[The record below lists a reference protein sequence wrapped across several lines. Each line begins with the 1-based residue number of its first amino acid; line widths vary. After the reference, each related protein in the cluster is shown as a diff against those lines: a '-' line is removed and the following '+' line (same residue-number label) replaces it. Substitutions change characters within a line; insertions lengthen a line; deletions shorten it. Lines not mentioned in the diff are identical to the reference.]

1 MTRRSSIAKIFFIAG
16 LLFFGSSAFAYV
28 SPGSPTGYVN
38 DYARLLTAEQ
48 KSTLEGQ
55 LREFDK
61 TDSTQISV
69 VIVKN
74 LSGDYIENFAEKLFK
89 EWGIGNKEKDNGVL
103 LLVSLED
110 RKLRIEVGYGLEG
123 ALPDATAHTII
134 QNDITTLFKEG
145 KYYEGIYG
153 GVGAI
158 MKAVKGEYVAV
169 PQGSGVTG
177 ASGMMFFI
185 FSIFF
190 VLQWLAAIL
199 GRSKSWWFGG
209 VLGGGVGL
217 VAMWFSLF
225 GLTFPFGFIFV
236 GVLASLGLLFDYIV
250 SRGYSNAVA
259 SGSRAPWWTGGG
271 TGGSSSGGG
280 GSSFGGFGGGSSGG
294 GGASGDW

>member
-1 MTRRSSIAKIFFIAG
+1 MTHRSSIAKIFFITG

-38 DYARLLTAEQ
+38 DYARILTAEQ
-48 KSTLEGQ
+48 KTTLEGQ

-69 VIVKN
+69 VILKN

-89 EWGIGNKEKDNGVL
+89 EWGIGDKEKDNGVL
-103 LLVSLED
+103 LLVSLDD
-110 RKLRIEVGYGLEG
+110 RELRIEVGYGLEG
-123 ALPDATAHTII
+123 ALPDATASVII
-134 QNDITTLFKEG
+134 RNDITPLFKEG

-169 PQGSGVTG
+169 SQGGGLTSVPVVPI
-177 ASGMMFFI
+177 FI
-185 FSIFF
+185 FGIIF
-190 VLQWLAAIL
+190 LQWAIAIL
-199 GRSKSWWFGG
+199 GRSKSWWLGG
-209 VLGGGVGL
+209 VIGGVVGMG
-217 VAMWFSLF
+217 ATWFHLF
-225 GLTFPFGFIFV
+225 GLTFPFGFIVV
-236 GVLASLGLLFDYIV
+236 GILASLGLLFDYSV

-259 SGSRAPWWTGGG
+259 HGSRAPWWTGGG
-271 TGGSSSGGG
+271 GGGSSFGGG

-294 GGASGDW
+294 GGASGRW